1 MSVKYRPGIVTGD
14 LALALD
20 AYNPRSYP
28 GSGSTWYDLSGNRL
42 HMACNASYLS
52 STGLTSGAS
61 ASTATTDILNTDS
74 HTICFAI
81 KFMGTGTYPNGY
93 TNGWEKIF
101 SFNAGG
107 SDRTPSMWRYPSE
120 VSVHW
125 RYDPG
130 NTGSDFNN
138 SVPFNSAGQFPLNTW
153 FYICCTKNG
162 VNTTVYKN
170 GSLHDT
176 GTVASPKTQGTAAVT
191 LFEYYTASMA
201 QIGCLQIYRR
211 PLSATEIA
219 QNFTAIRGNYGI

>member
-42 HMACNASYLS
+42 NMTCNASYLS
-52 STGLTSGAS
+52 STGLGSGTS

-93 TNGWEKIF
+93 TGGWEKIF
-101 SFNAGG
+101 SFSAGG
-107 SDRTPSMWRYPSE
+107 SDRTPGIWRFPSE
-120 VSVHW
+120 MTLHW

-130 NTGSDFNN
+130 NTGDNFNTA
-138 SVPFNSAGQFPLNTW
+138 SGQFALNTW
-153 FYICCTKNG
+153 YYVCGTKNG
-162 VNTTVYKN
+162 SSTNFYIN
-170 GSLHDT
+170 GTWLQGGT
-176 GTVASPKTQGTAAVT
+176 GIASPKTQGTAAVT

-201 QIGCLQIYRR
+201 QIGCLQVYRR